1 MTELA
6 RSTVFCSLAQVA
18 VNEGFTELRQKQ
30 DLDSAAAGFK

>member
-6 RSTVFCSLAQVA
+6 RSTVFCRPAKMA

-30 DLDSAAAGFK
+30 DLDLAVAGFK